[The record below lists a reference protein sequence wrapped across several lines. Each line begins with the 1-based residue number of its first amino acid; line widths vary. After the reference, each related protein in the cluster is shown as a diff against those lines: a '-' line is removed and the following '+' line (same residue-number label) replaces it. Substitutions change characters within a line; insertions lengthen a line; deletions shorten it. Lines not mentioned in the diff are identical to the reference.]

1 MGAIR
6 RAALMWGVLLWMFAR
21 WLAQHLGLRRLWAWA
36 RRRPYRRLPN
46 EAIVREAFEILGPTY
61 LKLGQLIASS
71 PGLFPTRYA
80 TEFQRCLDQVPP
92 FPLARVRAILA
103 QELGRPVSEVFES
116 FEEEPLGSASIAQ
129 VHGAVLRTGER
140 VVAKVQRP
148 GIARKVDG
156 DLWWMRRGAWVA
168 ERLFEGAR
176 MVNAVGVIEDFDR
189 TIHEELDFAL
199 EASHQREFNQ
209 MMAAHRVDDVR
220 APEPVDGLVTRRV
233 LVMERF
239 DGFKADDVTGMAAAG
254 IDTEH
259 FLRRG
264 LRAWLMTVVLHG
276 FFHGDAHAGN
286 LMLLPLSRSAA
297 QVADSGQGPA
307 VGFLDFGIIGR
318 FDDLQRQQVLRYV
331 LAFAAQDYAALADVM
346 VEIGAVDEERL
357 ELPALVAD
365 LDRVYSPLIEK
376 NLTEIKYEE
385 ILPDIMSVGYR
396 YGVRLPREF
405 LLILKQL
412 LYFDRFAKLAA
423 PNLNVFSDFG
433 LVDFLFTPDARAAGL
448 DFNEIM
454 PLLQRLQ
461 ARVGPAPGAAPGGAA
476 PPAAGSGGPGA
487 S

>member
-6 RAALMWGVLLWMFAR
+6 RAALISLVLLWMVAR
-21 WLAQHLGLRRLWAWA
+21 WLAQHLGLRRLWSWA
-36 RRRPYRRLPN
+36 RRRPHRPLRN

-71 PGLFPTRYA
+71 PGLFPKRYA

-92 FPLARVRAILA
+92 FPLDRVRAILA
-103 QELGRPVSEVFES
+103 DELGRPVSEVFET
-116 FEEEPLGSASIAQ
+116 FEEVPLGSASIAQ
-129 VHGAVLRTGER
+129 VHGAVLRTGQR

-156 DLWWMRRGAWVA
+156 DLWWMRRGAWLA

-176 MVNAVGVIEDFDR
+176 MANAVGVIEDFDR

-199 EASHQREFNQ
+199 EASNQREFNA
-209 MMAAHRVDDVR
+209 MMRAHGVHDVR
-220 APEPVDGLVTRRV
+220 APEPVEGLVTRRV

-239 DGFKADDVTGMAAAG
+239 DGFKADDVQGMAAAG
-254 IDTEH
+254 LDTEH

-286 LMLLPLSRSAA
+286 LMLLP
-297 QVADSGQGPA
+297 DGPA

-318 FDDLQRQQVLRYV
+318 FDDRQRQQVLRYV

-346 VEIGAVDEERL
+346 IEIGAVDEERL
-357 ELPALVAD
+357 DLPAFVAD

-385 ILPDIMSVGYR
+385 ILPDIMGVGYR

-423 PNLNVFSDFG
+423 PTLNVFSDFQ

-448 DFNEIM
+448 DFNQLM

-461 ARVGPAPGAAPGGAA
+461 ARVGKAAD
-476 PPAAGSGGPGA
+476 S
-487 S
+487 

>member
-6 RAALMWGVLLWMFAR
+6 RAALISVVLVWMFLR
-21 WLAQHLGLRRLWAWA
+21 WLTQHLGLRRLWAWA
-36 RRRPYRRLPN
+36 RRRPYSPLRN

-71 PGLFPTRYA
+71 PGLFPKRYA

-92 FPLARVRAILA
+92 FPLERVRAILA
-103 QELGRPVSEVFES
+103 EELGRPVSEVFES

-129 VHGAVLRTGER
+129 VHGAVLRDGTR

-148 GIARKVDG
+148 GIAAKVDG

-168 ERLFEGAR
+168 ERLFQGAR

-199 EASHQREFNQ
+199 EAAHQREFNA
-209 MMAAHRVDDVR
+209 MMAAHGVDDVR
-220 APEPVDGLVTRRV
+220 APVPVEGLVTRRV

-239 DGFKADDVTGMAAAG
+239 DGFKADDVEGMAAAG
-254 IDTEH
+254 LDTEH

-286 LMLLPLSRSAA
+286 LMLLP
-297 QVADSGQGPA
+297 DGPA

-346 VEIGAVDEERL
+346 IEIGAVDEERL
-357 ELPALVAD
+357 DLPALVAD

-423 PNLNVFSDFG
+423 PNLNVFSDFR

-448 DFNEIM
+448 DFNQIM

-461 ARVGPAPGAAPGGAA
+461 ARVGP
-476 PPAAGSGGPGA
+476 PPEAGRDE
-487 S
+487 